1 MHLTCVEWTR
11 PSVTMV
17 IRNQSLISGE
27 TVTSDVHDHCLC
39 KGISPGPGKGT
50 SCSFAQINNALIFI
64 NPYDNDFK
72 RNETNAS
79 RLFLD

>member
-27 TVTSDVHDHCLC
+27 TVMSDVHGHCLC

-64 NPYDNDFK
+64 NSYF
-72 RNETNAS
+72 T
-79 RLFLD
+79 FLVFIVPFLVCNHVD